1 MTDELKPCMCGG
13 TAKYDIITRYDTGA
27 YGSGSR
33 YFEYRVICEKCG
45 IRTKTY
51 DESEKL
57 IPITVWNNRVEPDTN
72 RCRQGCPNKAYMDHE
87 WVCDAIDW
95 AEDNEPG
102 FVVQKFRILDTKQP
116 TPEWCPLEEK

>member
-57 IPITVWNNRVEPDTN
+57 IPITVWNNRVEPDTLPSWAIEAIEN
-72 RCRQGCPNKAYMDHE
+72 EIFELWEEYAKTGIIRLDACARKLE
-87 WVCDAIDW
+87 WVLALRK
-95 AEDNEPG
+95 P
-102 FVVQKFRILDTKQP
+102 
-116 TPEWCPLEEK
+116 EEK